1 MPANKRSYAAGQL
14 PAFPVVD
21 APSAAFGINRPG
33 YVAKRGARIAFG
45 QTRLEMRMLCAFGQ
59 FVDSAALFSEFCQC
73 IIHWSACLPSAYKG
87 CDRHWF
93 CRLSTFPHYAAFAA
107 FLLSRITPRLPPFY
121 FPALRRVC
129 RLSTFPHYAAFAAFL
144 LSRITPRLPPF
155 YFPAL
160 RRVCRLSTFPH
171 YAAFAG
177 FEAEKA
183 TTGIKPKLRNGQTSK
198 TLFQQGIFVI
208 IGRITNIMVIRAF
221 L

>member
-1 MPANKRSYAAGQL
+1 MPANKRSYGAGQL
-14 PAFPVVD
+14 PAFPVED

-93 CRLSTFPHYAAFAA
+93 
-107 FLLSRITPRLPPFY
+107 LPPFH
-121 FPALRRVC
+121 F
-129 RLSTFPHYAAFAAFL
+129 S
-144 LSRITPRLPPF
+144 
-155 YFPAL
+155 AL

-177 FEAEKA
+177 FEAEKP
-183 TTGIKPKLRNGQTSK
+183 TTGVKPEPRNGQISETVFQRLSTDNVCTVRHSK
-198 TLFQQGIFVI
+198 YGNRASIPRSNSHHEL
-208 IGRITNIMVIRAF
+208 ITEGSYQAAWRTTA
-221 L
+221 